1 MKNRSSKLLRI
12 EFLFFFAVY
21 LSPPCIGQSALDSS
35 MVHCATDEAEQLRI
49 QRSSSYQLDRQRTEQ
64 SIQNY
69 IRQRRSAFRTA
80 ADEIIRLPVVVHI
93 IHNQADGK
101 IGGAGNTNISDE
113 QIRSQIT
120 VLNEDYRK
128 KDGTNGFNSNPVGI
142 DTQIEFELAQYDP
155 DGHKVDGITR
165 NYSKTT
171 SFSAFADD
179 QVLADIVSWPTDKYL
194 NIWVCPLSSGY
205 LGVSQLPSTTEVAG
219 LDNSKRDEAKS
230 DGVII
235 DYKVFGSA
243 QHLSGTHAITSTTYN
258 YGRTTTHEVGH
269 WLGLLHTWGTV
280 DNVCGTDY
288 CDDTPQARAG
298 NLTFTCDP
306 RTVRC
311 SGVTSQVMI
320 ENYMDYSPD
329 VCMNIFTKN
338 QLDRMR
344 AVLAVSPRRIA
355 LIKASKEGRLESSD
369 NLTLELYP
377 NPASMELYANVRF
390 SDFQS
395 FTLAVYDQKGILQSS
410 QSFKDVWS
418 RKVPIVTDRLIPGL
432 YICKVSIGK
441 ETLSKRFVIN

>member
-12 EFLFFFAVY
+12 KCFFLFGVY
-21 LSPPCIGQSALDSS
+21 LSLPCQGQSALDSS
-35 MVHCATDEAEQLRI
+35 FVRCATDQAEQIKI
-49 QRSSSYQLDRQRTEQ
+49 QRNSSYQLDRERTEQ
-64 SIQNY
+64 LIQNY
-69 IRQRRSAFRTA
+69 LTQRRSAFRTA
-80 ADEIIRLPVVVHI
+80 ADEILRIPVVVHI
-93 IHNQADGK
+93 IHNQVDNK
-101 IGGAGNTNISDE
+101 IGGVGNTNITDE

-128 KDGTNGFNSNPVGI
+128 KEGTSGFNTNPVGA

-155 DGHKVDGITR
+155 DGHKVNGITR

-171 SFSAFADD
+171 SFSALSDD

-205 LGVSQLPSTTEVAG
+205 LGVSQLPSTLEVPG
-219 LDNSKRDEAKS
+219 LDNSKRDDAKT
-230 DGVII
+230 DGLII
-235 DYKVFGSA
+235 DYKVFGSV
-243 QHLSGTHAITSTTYN
+243 QHLAGNHAITSTIYN
-258 YGRTTTHEVGH
+258 YGRTTTHEIGH
-269 WLGLLHTWGTV
+269 WLGLLHTWGSV

-298 NLTFTCDP
+298 NLTFVCDP

-311 SGVTSQVMI
+311 SGVTTQVMI

-355 LIKASKEGRLESSD
+355 LIKASKEGRLEPSE
-369 NLTLELYP
+369 NLTLEVFP
-377 NPASMELYANVRF
+377 NPSSSELYANVRF
-390 SDFQS
+390 ADFQS
-395 FTLAVYDQKGILQSS
+395 FTVAVYDQKGILQNS

-418 RKVPIVTDRLIPGL
+418 RKVPIVTNRLIPGL

-441 ETLSKRFVIN
+441 ETVSKRFVIN